1 MEKEMC
7 SEVKAARAEVA
18 RAARRSTG
26 TYTVPLTLHFGS
38 PPILARKPRKF
49 ALKPKEER
57 ETPIQKRI
65 LEALNASG
73 FWAIRINSGGVPAAG
88 GFYRGAPAGTPDIC
102 VIAPVQG
109 WLEVK
114 RKSGTARKSQLAWHA
129 RAESLGVRIAIVRS
143 AAEALD
149 VVMKWSGRR

>member
-1 MEKEMC
+1 
-7 SEVKAARAEVA
+7 
-18 RAARRSTG
+18 
-26 TYTVPLTLHFGS
+26 
-38 PPILARKPRKF
+38 LARKPRKF

-114 RKSGTARKSQLAWHA
+114 RKSGTAKASQLAWHA

-149 VVMKWSGRR
+149 VVRKWSERR